1 MHGVLINV
9 LRNEWRSRH
18 EGTPPPP
25 HKLVWLPWVGPFL
38 RLFNATQGQS
48 TETPQPLCTCGHPAS
63 EHPLRGA
70 CASCGCLGDAVVTP
84 AALPQEA

>member
-9 LRNEWRSRH
+9 LRNEWRSPH

-70 CASCGCLGDAVVTP
+70 CASWRCLGDAVVTP
-84 AALPQEA
+84 AALQQEA